1 MGNSIL
7 KMFSLSLSSLLVVGC
22 SSDPD
27 VAVTIEANQYWGT
40 LVFDIQAAADDAV
53 IKKVTVN
60 KGNCSLPEGTATD
73 ISRTVHLK
81 FGQTY
86 RGYSNDC
93 KMQNVREIE
102 VTTEKGEFV
111 FTFS

>member
-1 MGNSIL
+1 MGNNIL
-7 KMFSLSLSSLLVVGC
+7 KMFSLALSSLLLAAC

-40 LVFDIQAAADDAV
+40 LAFDIQAATDDAI

-60 KGNCSLPEGTATD
+60 KGNCSLPEGTAAD
-73 ISRTVHLK
+73 ISRTIHLK

-93 KMQNVREIE
+93 KMENVREIE
-102 VTTEKGEFV
+102 VTTERGEFV
-111 FTFS
+111 FKFS

>member
-1 MGNSIL
+1 MGNNIL
-7 KMFSLSLSSLLVVGC
+7 KLFSLALSSLLLAAC

-27 VAVTIEANQYWGT
+27 VAVTIGENQYWGT
-40 LVFDIQAAADDAV
+40 LAFDIQAAADDAV

-60 KGNCSLPEGTATD
+60 KGNCSLPEGTAAD

-93 KMQNVREIE
+93 KMENVREIE